1 MFSNNIL
8 VRFAFVLMT
17 CSSFGLAQRSES
29 DSAFAVGGQIV
40 LSVNGGLKEPVLVL
54 LDHSGSKKDQ
64 RTDTDLRGNFEF
76 RNVPNGS
83 YNIRVRLE
91 GFENV
96 NYPVDAPGTPYVF
109 IFLNGSAV
117 HGRGP
122 KALGG
127 NHSVDVRQLK
137 AEIPKQALREYEKAV
152 REIKDHNTQR
162 AIERLEKSIKLA
174 PDFYNAHLGLAQEYR
189 KTDRLD
195 AAEQELTRAF
205 ELNPRE
211 GTPLIQLGEIYLEKN
226 NFKRAAEVLSQAI
239 RVEPGSA
246 VAHYALGRARYRL
259 SEYAEAEQAFT
270 RAALLDKD
278 FEAAELMLLHA
289 YVRQGKL
296 SAALSGIDALL
307 KKSSGS
313 SPNRALE
320 KFRSEVVA
328 AMANSKQGA
337 EKQK

>member
-64 RTDTDLRGNFEF
+64 RTFTDLHGNFEF
-76 RNVPNGS
+76 PTVPKGS
-83 YNIRVRLE
+83 YYIRVRLV

-96 NYPVDAPGTPYVF
+96 NYPVDVPGTPYVF
-109 IFLNGSAV
+109 IFLNGSARSA
-117 HGRGP
+117 RGP
-122 KALGG
+122 AALGG
-127 NHSVDVRQLK
+127 NRVVDIWQLT
-137 AEIPKQALREYEKAV
+137 ANIPKQALKEYEKAV
-152 REIKDHNTQR
+152 QELKDHNTER
-162 AIERLEKSIKLA
+162 AIERLKKSIKLA

-189 KTDRLD
+189 KTGRLV
-195 AAEQELTRAF
+195 AAEKELTRAF
-205 ELNPRE
+205 ALNPRE
-211 GTPLIQLGEIYLEKN
+211 VTPLIQLGEINLDKN
-226 NFKRAAEVLSQAI
+226 NFKQAADVLSQAI

-246 VAHYALGRARYRL
+246 IAHYALGRARCYKL

-278 FEAAELMLLHA
+278 FE
-289 YVRQGKL
+289 
-296 SAALSGIDALL
+296 
-307 KKSSGS
+307 
-313 SPNRALE
+313 
-320 KFRSEVVA
+320 
-328 AMANSKQGA
+328 
-337 EKQK
+337 